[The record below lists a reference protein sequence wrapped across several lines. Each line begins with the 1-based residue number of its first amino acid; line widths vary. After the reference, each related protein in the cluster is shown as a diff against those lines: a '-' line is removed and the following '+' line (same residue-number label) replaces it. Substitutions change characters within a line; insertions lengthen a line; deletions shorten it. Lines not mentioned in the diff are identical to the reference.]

1 MFSIKSDSW
10 LTFAVCSI
18 TGAAVF
24 IETAGYP
31 VLKGQ
36 GFGQG
41 PGFYPRLL
49 AGTMICLGL
58 LTLLQDWL
66 HRRDGSDGQG
76 TESVPTHLMK
86 YRSVLFLMLL
96 AIFSTMA
103 MNSLGFLVSGFALT
117 FLSVLVIRSPLKG
130 RHVATGLLYSL
141 GLMALVYVVFGVL
154 VGVQLPPSSF
164 LR

>member
-1 MFSIKSDSW
+1 MFSIKRDSW
-10 LTFAVCSI
+10 LTFVVCSI
-18 TGAAVF
+18 TGAVVF
-24 IETAGYP
+24 IETAEYP

-49 AGTMICLGL
+49 AGTMIGLGL

-66 HRRDGSDGQG
+66 HSRDESDGQE
-76 TESVPTHLMK
+76 TESVPSRFVK
-86 YRSVLFLMLL
+86 YRSVLFMLLL

-103 MNSLGFLVSGFALT
+103 MTSLGFLVSGFALT
-117 FLSVLVIRSPLKG
+117 FLSVLVIRAPLKG
-130 RHVATGLLYSL
+130 RHVVTGFLYSL
-141 GLMALVYVVFGVL
+141 GLMALVYVVFAVL

>member
-1 MFSIKSDSW
+1 MFSMKRDSW
-10 LTFAVCSI
+10 LTFIVCSI
-18 TGAAVF
+18 TGAVV
-24 IETAGYP
+24 IMETAEYP

-49 AGTMICLGL
+49 AGTMIGLGL

-66 HRRDGSDGQG
+66 HRGEGGHGR
-76 TESVPTHLMK
+76 EIERVPSRFVK
-86 YRSVLFLMLL
+86 YRSVVVLMLL

-103 MNSLGFLVSGFALT
+103 MTSLGFLASGFALT
-117 FLSVLVIRSPLKG
+117 FLSVLVIRGPLKG
-130 RHVATGLLYSL
+130 WYVITGFLYSL
-141 GLMALVYVVFGVL
+141 GLMGVVYVVFAVL